1 MRKSF
6 NIKMPKVKTPKVKAP
21 KVGRIGI
28 PKNPR
33 VFGKKRM

>member
-21 KVGRIGI
+21 KVSRIGI